1 MKNINPQKSNSLT
14 IDICKFL
21 GAYMVVAIHTTPWNL
36 FGTGAFNTVYL
47 NFIYCAVPCFF
58 MASGYLLAGR
68 MEWPLTAKDNLPK
81 VAHAFFK
88 MLKLYLLWSL
98 AYLPLA
104 IFDYRRSGLG
114 VREAAIRYIKGLV
127 FSGEHY
133 GSWMLWYMISAI
145 YALGIIYLL
154 LKIKVNPW
162 AITALGLVFILCG
175 AALDMLSGT
184 TNDISPAIN
193 FIRKLMWATTGNGKV
208 FRGLFYISFGMLLT
222 KIKIPVWADVLIT
235 LCGLRRVRG
244 VQQIYRIFCYSLRRR
259 TFRNNNIRE
268 SAVCFG
274 QKNTQTRE
282 HDNIFHASL
291 CLYDSRAALRTAQR
305 KTGIFNS
312 CPDNNGDRFCI
323 YCNLR
328 PHKTKKC
335 GKMQRKS
342 LILQKKCIFI

>member
-88 MLKLYLLWSL
+88 NAQALSALVARLSAPCDIRLQALGSRRSRSGDKIYKRTRFQRRTLRFVDALVYDLGNICARDYLSSLKNKSQPLGNNRARTCVHSLRSGSRYALRHDERYLARDKLYQK
-98 AYLPLA
+98 AHVG
-104 IFDYRRSGLG
+104 DYRQRKGVPRSVLYF
-114 VREAAIRYIKGLV
+114 VRHAAHEDKNTRVGGCFDHSL
-127 FSGEHY
+127 
-133 GSWMLWYMISAI
+133 
-145 YALGIIYLL
+145 
-154 LKIKVNPW
+154 
-162 AITALGLVFILCG
+162 
-175 AALDMLSGT
+175 
-184 TNDISPAIN
+184 
-193 FIRKLMWATTGNGKV
+193 R
-208 FRGLFYISFGMLLT
+208 
-222 KIKIPVWADVLIT
+222 
-235 LCGLRRVRG
+235 LRRVRG

>member
-104 IFDYRRSGLG
+104 IFDYRRSGFG

-222 KIKIPVWADVLIT
+222 KIKIPVWADV
-235 LCGLRRVRG
+235 
-244 VQQIYRIFCYSLRRR
+244 
-259 TFRNNNIRE
+259 
-268 SAVCFG
+268 
-274 QKNTQTRE
+274 
-282 HDNIFHASL
+282 
-291 CLYDSRAALRTAQR
+291 
-305 KTGIFNS
+305 
-312 CPDNNGDRFCI
+312 
-323 YCNLR
+323 
-328 PHKTKKC
+328 
-335 GKMQRKS
+335 
-342 LILQKKCIFI
+342 

>member
-235 LCGLRRVRG
+235 
-244 VQQIYRIFCYSLRRR
+244 QQIYRIFCYSLRRR

-312 CPDNNGDRFCI
+312 CADNNGDRFCI

>member
-104 IFDYRRSGLG
+104 IFDYRRSGFG

-193 FIRKLMWATTGNGKV
+193 FIRKLTTGNGKV

-235 LCGLRRVRG
+235 LCGFAGCVAFNKYTGFFVILCAVGLFGIIISVKVPYVSDRKILRRASMI
-244 VQQIYRIFCYSLRRR
+244 IYFMHLYVYMILVLRFGLHSGKRAFLIVALITTAIAFAYIAICDLIKR
-259 TFRNNNIRE
+259 KN
-268 SAVCFG
+268 AV
-274 QKNTQTRE
+274 
-282 HDNIFHASL
+282 
-291 CLYDSRAALRTAQR
+291 
-305 KTGIFNS
+305 
-312 CPDNNGDRFCI
+312 
-323 YCNLR
+323 
-328 PHKTKKC
+328 KC
-335 GKMQRKS
+335 KEKA
-342 LILQKKCIFI
+342 

>member
-1 MKNINPQKSNSLT
+1 MPPFPVDRLLFLHKRYRQRKGVPRSVLYFVRHAAHEDKNTSVGGCFDHSL
-14 IDICKFL
+14 
-21 GAYMVVAIHTTPWNL
+21 
-36 FGTGAFNTVYL
+36 
-47 NFIYCAVPCFF
+47 
-58 MASGYLLAGR
+58 R
-68 MEWPLTAKDNLPK
+68 
-81 VAHAFFK
+81 
-88 MLKLYLLWSL
+88 
-98 AYLPLA
+98 
-104 IFDYRRSGLG
+104 
-114 VREAAIRYIKGLV
+114 
-127 FSGEHY
+127 
-133 GSWMLWYMISAI
+133 
-145 YALGIIYLL
+145 
-154 LKIKVNPW
+154 
-162 AITALGLVFILCG
+162 
-175 AALDMLSGT
+175 
-184 TNDISPAIN
+184 
-193 FIRKLMWATTGNGKV
+193 
-208 FRGLFYISFGMLLT
+208 
-222 KIKIPVWADVLIT
+222 
-235 LCGLRRVRG
+235 LRRVRG